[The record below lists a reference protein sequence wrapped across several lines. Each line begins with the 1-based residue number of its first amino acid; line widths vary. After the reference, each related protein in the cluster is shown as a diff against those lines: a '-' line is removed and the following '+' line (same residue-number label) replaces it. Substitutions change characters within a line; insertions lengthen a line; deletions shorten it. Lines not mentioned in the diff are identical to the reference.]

1 MVAWIAD
8 LWENVRVAL
17 DGLLANKLRSALTM
31 LGVIIGV
38 GAVIA
43 LMSIGEGAQASITE
57 QINSIGSNLI
67 YVSAGARG
75 MGPVEGSGGS
85 VSLTYDDARAIAD
98 PRNVPDAAAVAP
110 EFGQNTQVIFGDEN
124 INVSVTGVTP
134 EYPLA
139 YSGIEVVNG
148 RFIEDKDVDGRS
160 NVAVLGYQS
169 AIDLFGGFDPVG
181 QKIKVAMPSV
191 GNGGNGGKV
200 SLTVVGVLAEQSSSG
215 FNDPNEAVFV
225 PISTAQTKI
234 FNGRDSLGE
243 IVVGSVTV
251 VAASE
256 GQADAVVDEI
266 TALLRKRHDIGPSE
280 DDDFFVMKQADMLE
294 MASQIT
300 GIMTAFLGAIAGIS
314 LLVGGIGI
322 MNIML
327 VSVTERT
334 REIGLRKAVGARKGD
349 ILVQFLLEAVVLSVL
364 GGLLGILLGMG
375 LGKLVDLTGL
385 MNSVVTL
392 DSVLLAVGFSAAVG
406 LFFGIY
412 PANQAARLNP
422 IEALRYE

>member
-1 MVAWIAD
+1 MIAWIAD
-8 LWENVRVAL
+8 LVENVRVAL
-17 DGLLANKLRSALTM
+17 DGLLANKMRSALTM

-57 QINSIGSNLI
+57 QINSVGSNLVF
-67 YVSAGARG
+67 VSAGARR
-75 MGPVEGSGGS
+75 MGPVQEAGGS
-85 VSLTYDDARAIAD
+85 ASLTYKDALAIAD
-98 PRNVPDAAAVAP
+98 PRNVPDAMAVAP

-124 INVSVTGVTP
+124 VNVSVTGVTP
-134 EYPLA
+134 EYQLA
-139 YSGIEVVNG
+139 YNGMEIANG

-169 AIDLFGGFDPVG
+169 AIDLFGNFDPVG
-181 QKIKVAMPSV
+181 QKIKVALPN
-191 GNGGNGGKV
+191 GENGGGGKV
-200 SLTVVGVLAEQSSSG
+200 SLTVVGVLAEQASSG
-215 FNDPNEAVFV
+215 MSDPNEEVFV

-234 FNGRDSLGE
+234 FNGRNSLGE
-243 IVVGSVTV
+243 LIVGSVNV
-251 VAASE
+251 MAASE

-266 TALLRKRHDIGPSE
+266 TALLRKRHDIAPDE
-280 DDDFFVMKQADMLE
+280 DDDFFVMNQADMLE
-294 MASQIT
+294 MANQIT
-300 GIMTAFLGAIAGIS
+300 GILTAFLGSIAGIS

-349 ILVQFLLEAVVLSVL
+349 ILLQFLLEAVVLSVL

-385 MNSVVTL
+385 MNSVVTP
-392 DSVLLAVGFSAAVG
+392 DSILLAVGFSVAVG

-412 PANQAARLNP
+412 PANQAARLSP

>member
-1 MVAWIAD
+1 MMIAWIVD
-8 LWENVRVAL
+8 LLENVRV
-17 DGLLANKLRSALTM
+17 LANYMRSTLTM

-57 QINSIGSNLI
+57 QINSVGSNLI
-67 YVSAGARG
+67 FVSAGARQ
-75 MGPVEGSGGS
+75 MGPVENSVGSA
-85 VSLTYDDARAIAD
+85 SLTYEDAQAIAD
-98 PRNVPDAAAVAP
+98 PRNVPDALAVAP

-124 INVSVTGVTP
+124 VNVSVTGVTP
-134 EYPLA
+134 EYQLA
-139 YSGIEVVNG
+139 YNGLEMASG
-148 RFIEDKDVDGRS
+148 RFIENKDVDGRS

-169 AIDLFGGFDPVG
+169 AIDLFGNFDPVG
-181 QKIKVAMPSV
+181 QKIKVVIPDS
-191 GNGGNGGKV
+191 GKV
-200 SLTVVGVLAEQSSSG
+200 SLTVVGVLAEQASSG
-215 FNDPNEAVFV
+215 MSDPNAEVFI

-234 FNGRDSLGE
+234 FSGRDARGE
-243 IVVGSVTV
+243 LIVGSVNV
-251 VAASE
+251 MAASE
-256 GQADAVVDEI
+256 GQTDAVVDEI
-266 TALLRKRHDIGPSE
+266 TALLRERHDIASDE
-280 DDDFFVMKQADMLE
+280 DDDFFVMNQADMLE

-300 GIMTAFLGAIAGIS
+300 GILTAFLGAIAGIS

-349 ILVQFLLEAVVLSVL
+349 ILIQFLLEAVVLSVL

-385 MNSVVTL
+385 MNSVVTP
-392 DSVLLAVGFSAAVG
+392 DSILLAVGFSAAVG

-412 PANQAARLNP
+412 PANQAAKLNP

>member
-1 MVAWIAD
+1 MIAWIAD
-8 LWENVRVAL
+8 LLENVRVAF
-17 DGLLANKLRSALTM
+17 DGLLANKMRSTLTM

-57 QINSIGSNLI
+57 QINSVGSNLI
-67 YVSAGARG
+67 FVSAGARH
-75 MGPVEGSGGS
+75 MGPVQEAGGS
-85 VSLTYDDARAIAD
+85 ASLTYEDAQAIAD
-98 PRNVPDAAAVAP
+98 PRSVPDAIAVAP
-110 EFGQNTQVIFGDEN
+110 EFGQNTQVIFGNEN
-124 INVSVTGVTP
+124 VNVSVTGVTP
-134 EYPLA
+134 EYQLA
-139 YSGIEVVNG
+139 YNGLEMASG
-148 RFIEDKDVDGRS
+148 RFIEDRDVDGRGS
-160 NVAVLGYQS
+160 VAVLGHQS
-169 AIDLFGGFDPVG
+169 AIDLFGNFDPVG
-181 QKIKVAMPSV
+181 QKIKVVMP
-191 GNGGNGGKV
+191 GGGKV
-200 SLTVVGVLAEQSSSG
+200 SLTVVGVLAEQASSG
-215 FNDPNEAVFV
+215 ISDPNEEVFV

-234 FNGRDSLGE
+234 FNGRDALGE
-243 IVVGSVTV
+243 LVVGSVNV
-251 VAASE
+251 MAASE
-256 GQADAVVDEI
+256 GQTDAVVDEI
-266 TALLRKRHDIGPSE
+266 TALLRERHDIAPNE
-280 DDDFFVMKQADMLE
+280 DDDFFVMNQADMLE

-300 GIMTAFLGAIAGIS
+300 GILTAFLGAIAGIS

-334 REIGLRKAVGARKGD
+334 REIGLRKAVGARRGD
-349 ILVQFLLEAVVLSVL
+349 VLVQFLLEAVALSVL
-364 GGLLGILLGMG
+364 GGLFGILLGTG

-412 PANQAARLNP
+412 PANQAARLSP

>member
-1 MVAWIAD
+1 MMIAWIVD
-8 LWENVRVAL
+8 LLENVRVAF
-17 DGLLANKLRSALTM
+17 DGLLANKMRSTLTM

-57 QINSIGSNLI
+57 QINSVGSNLI
-67 YVSAGARG
+67 FVSAGARQ
-75 MGPVEGSGGS
+75 MGPVENSAGSA
-85 VSLTYDDARAIAD
+85 SLTYEDAQAIAD
-98 PRNVPDAAAVAP
+98 PRNVPDALAVAP

-124 INVSVTGVTP
+124 VNVSVTGVTP
-134 EYPLA
+134 EYQLA
-139 YSGIEVVNG
+139 YNGLEMASG
-148 RFIEDKDVDGRS
+148 RFIENKDVDGRS

-169 AIDLFGGFDPVG
+169 AIDLFGNFDPVG
-181 QKIKVAMPSV
+181 QKIKVVIPDS
-191 GNGGNGGKV
+191 GKV
-200 SLTVVGVLAEQSSSG
+200 SLTVVGVLAEQASSG
-215 FNDPNEAVFV
+215 MSDPNAEVFI

-234 FNGRDSLGE
+234 FSGRDARGE
-243 IVVGSVTV
+243 LIVGSVNV
-251 VAASE
+251 MAASE
-256 GQADAVVDEI
+256 GQTDAVVDEI
-266 TALLRKRHDIGPSE
+266 TALLRERHDIASDE
-280 DDDFFVMKQADMLE
+280 DDDFFVMNQADMLE

-300 GIMTAFLGAIAGIS
+300 GILTAFLGAIAGIS

-349 ILVQFLLEAVVLSVL
+349 ILIQFLLEAVVLSVL

-385 MNSVVTL
+385 MNSVVTP
-392 DSVLLAVGFSAAVG
+392 DSILLAVGFSAAVG

-412 PANQAARLNP
+412 PANQAAKLNP

>member
-1 MVAWIAD
+1 MIAWIAD
-8 LWENVRVAL
+8 LLENVRVAF
-17 DGLLANKLRSALTM
+17 DGLLANKMRSALTM

-57 QINSIGSNLI
+57 QINSVGSNLI
-67 YVSAGARG
+67 FVSAGARH
-75 MGPVEGSGGS
+75 MGPVQEAGGS
-85 VSLTYDDARAIAD
+85 ASLTYEDAQAIAD
-98 PRNVPDAAAVAP
+98 PRSVPDAIAVAP
-110 EFGQNTQVIFGDEN
+110 EFGQNTQVIFGNEN
-124 INVSVTGVTP
+124 VNVSVTGVTP
-134 EYPLA
+134 EYQLA
-139 YSGIEVVNG
+139 YNGLEMASG
-148 RFIEDKDVDGRS
+148 RFIEDRDVDGRGS
-160 NVAVLGYQS
+160 VAVLGHQS
-169 AIDLFGGFDPVG
+169 AIDLFGNFDPVG
-181 QKIKVAMPSV
+181 QKIKVVMP
-191 GNGGNGGKV
+191 GGGKV
-200 SLTVVGVLAEQSSSG
+200 SLTVVGVLAEQASSG
-215 FNDPNEAVFV
+215 ISDPNEEVFV

-234 FNGRDSLGE
+234 FNGRDALGE
-243 IVVGSVTV
+243 LVVGSVNV
-251 VAASE
+251 MAASE
-256 GQADAVVDEI
+256 GQTDAVVDEI
-266 TALLRKRHDIGPSE
+266 TALLRERHDIAPNE
-280 DDDFFVMKQADMLE
+280 DDDFFVMNQADMLE

-300 GIMTAFLGAIAGIS
+300 GILTAFLGAIAGIS

-334 REIGLRKAVGARKGD
+334 REIGLRKAVGARRGD
-349 ILVQFLLEAVVLSVL
+349 VLVQFLLEAVALSVL
-364 GGLLGILLGMG
+364 GGLFGILLGTG

-412 PANQAARLNP
+412 PANQAARLSP

>member
-1 MVAWIAD
+1 LVAWIAD
-8 LWENVRVAL
+8 LLEKVRVAL
-17 DGLLANKLRSALTM
+17 DGLLANKMRSALTM

-43 LMSIGEGAQASITE
+43 LMSIGQGAQASITE

-67 YVSAGARG
+67 FVSAGARG
-75 MGPVEGSGGS
+75 MGPVASAGGS
-85 VSLTYDDARAIAD
+85 ASLTYEDAQAIAD
-98 PRNVPDAAAVAP
+98 SRNVPDAVAVAP

-134 EYPLA
+134 EYQLA
-139 YSGIEVVNG
+139 YNGLEMASG

-169 AIDLFGGFDPVG
+169 AIDLFGNFDPVG
-181 QKIKVAMPSV
+181 QKIKVTLP
-191 GNGGNGGKV
+191 NGEGGGKV
-200 SLTVVGVLAEQSSSG
+200 SLTVVGVLAEQPSSG
-215 FNDPNEAVFV
+215 MSDPNEEVFI

-234 FNGRDSLGE
+234 FNGRDARGE
-243 IVVGSVTV
+243 LIVGSVNV

-256 GQADAVVDEI
+256 GQTDAVVDEI
-266 TALLRKRHDIGPSE
+266 TALLRERHDIAADE
-280 DDDFFVMKQADMLE
+280 DDDFFVMNQADMLE
-294 MASQIT
+294 AASQIT
-300 GIMTAFLGAIAGIS
+300 GILTAFLGAIAGIS

-349 ILVQFLLEAVVLSVL
+349 ILIQFLLEAVVLSVL
-364 GGLLGILLGMG
+364 GGSLGVLLGMG

-385 MNSVVTL
+385 MNSVVTP

>member
-1 MVAWIAD
+1 LIAWIAD
-8 LWENVRVAL
+8 LVENVRVAL
-17 DGLLANKLRSALTM
+17 DGLLANKMRSALTM

-57 QINSIGSNLI
+57 QINSVGSNLVF
-67 YVSAGARG
+67 VSAGARR
-75 MGPVEGSGGS
+75 MGPVQEAGGS
-85 VSLTYDDARAIAD
+85 ASLTYKDALAIAD
-98 PRNVPDAAAVAP
+98 PRNVPDAMAVAP

-124 INVSVTGVTP
+124 VNVSVTGVTP
-134 EYPLA
+134 EYQLA
-139 YSGIEVVNG
+139 YNGMEIANG

-169 AIDLFGGFDPVG
+169 AIDLFGNFDPVG
-181 QKIKVAMPSV
+181 QKIKVALPN
-191 GNGGNGGKV
+191 GENGGGGKV
-200 SLTVVGVLAEQSSSG
+200 SLTVVGVLAEQASSG
-215 FNDPNEAVFV
+215 MSDPNEEVFV

-234 FNGRDSLGE
+234 FNGRNSLGE
-243 IVVGSVTV
+243 LIVGSVNV
-251 VAASE
+251 MAASE

-266 TALLRKRHDIGPSE
+266 TALLRKRHDIAPDE
-280 DDDFFVMKQADMLE
+280 DDDFFVMNQADMLE
-294 MASQIT
+294 MANQIT
-300 GIMTAFLGAIAGIS
+300 GILTAFLGSIAGIS

-349 ILVQFLLEAVVLSVL
+349 ILLQFLLEAVVLSVL
-364 GGLLGILLGMG
+364 GGWLGILLGMG

-385 MNSVVTL
+385 MNSVVTP
-392 DSVLLAVGFSAAVG
+392 DSILLAVGFSVAVG

-412 PANQAARLNP
+412 PANQAARLSP

>member
-1 MVAWIAD
+1 M
-8 LWENVRVAL
+8 
-17 DGLLANKLRSALTM
+17 RSTLTM

-57 QINSIGSNLI
+57 QINSVGSNLI
-67 YVSAGARG
+67 FVSAGARR
-75 MGPVEGSGGS
+75 MGPVQEAGGS
-85 VSLTYDDARAIAD
+85 ASLTYEDAQAIAD
-98 PRNVPDAAAVAP
+98 PRNVPDAVAVAP

-124 INVSVTGVTP
+124 VNVSVTGVTP
-134 EYPLA
+134 EYQLA
-139 YSGIEVVNG
+139 YSGMEMASG
-148 RFIEDKDVDGRS
+148 RFIENKDVDGRG

-169 AIDLFGGFDPVG
+169 AIDLFGNFDPVG
-181 QKIKVAMPSV
+181 QKVKVTIPD
-191 GNGGNGGKV
+191 GGKV
-200 SLTVVGVLAEQSSSG
+200 SLTVVGVLAEQASSG
-215 FNDPNEAVFV
+215 MSDPNEEVFI

-234 FNGRDSLGE
+234 FSGRDARGE
-243 IVVGSVTV
+243 LIVGSINVM
-251 VAASE
+251 AASE
-256 GQADAVVDEI
+256 GQTDAVVDEI
-266 TALLRKRHDIGPSE
+266 TALLRKRHDIAPGE
-280 DDDFFVMKQADMLE
+280 DDDFFVMNQADMLE
-294 MASQIT
+294 MAGQIT
-300 GIMTAFLGAIAGIS
+300 GILTAFLGAIASIS

-349 ILVQFLLEAVVLSVL
+349 ILIQFLLEAVVLSVL

-385 MNSVVTL
+385 MNSVVTP